1 MDTKLLKCFVTVAD
15 ELHFGRA
22 AQRLDMLPSALG
34 RNIRLL
40 EEELGIRLFVRTTRN
55 VSLTRS
61 GMVMLQEFRPI
72 LKQFDAAIHQVR
84 EKAAKEDR
92 VFRIGSIDS
101 AATGLLPE
109 LIHDLKAIVPGLEL
123 AIEEDK
129 TAKLL
134 PKLLSGA
141 LDLAFIRP
149 PTKMRDDI
157 HFEFLLMEKAVVALA
172 SHSDLADKEKIY
184 ITDLSEVPMIVPS
197 PRNRPHSYNLTNRL
211 FLQSGVQPNYVQQ
224 AEEKQTI
231 VNLVAAEVGAA
242 IVPEW
247 TAKLAVKNV
256 VFRPLMYANDK
267 PVAELPLALAWVKG
281 TTDRHRETLLAMVK
295 EKIKVEMK
303 A

>member
-72 LKQFDAAIHQVR
+72 LKQFDTAIHQVR